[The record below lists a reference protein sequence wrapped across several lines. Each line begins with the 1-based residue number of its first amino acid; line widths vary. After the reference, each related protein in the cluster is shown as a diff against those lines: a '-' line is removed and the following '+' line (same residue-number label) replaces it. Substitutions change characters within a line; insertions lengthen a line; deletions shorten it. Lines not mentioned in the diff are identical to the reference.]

1 MFAQL
6 FKLRVAVLWV
16 SVAVSMA
23 AAWLLGLITPG
34 TLDEMIE
41 GRLDDMAMSDGLAFM
56 MSTYFVV
63 PLVMAGLTLV
73 LSDRLSSYG
82 NLVIGGLIGLFLV
95 LGVVAEAVVLGF
107 DAHLLVSAIGGVF
120 ALMIAAMSLT
130 EVRRQSSAERGAAP
144 AESEKVH
151 VGAH

>member
-41 GRLDDMAMSDGLAFM
+41 GRIDDMAMSDGLAFM
-56 MSTYFVV
+56 MSTYFIV

-73 LSDRLSSYG
+73 VSDRLSGYG

-95 LGVVAEAVVLGF
+95 FGVVAEAVALGF
-107 DAHLLVSAIGGVF
+107 DAHLLISAIGGVF
-120 ALMIAAMSLT
+120 ALMIAAMSFT
-130 EVRRQSSAERGAAP
+130 EVRRQSSPDQGEAP
-144 AESEKVH
+144 AESPKVH
-151 VGAH
+151 ADVH